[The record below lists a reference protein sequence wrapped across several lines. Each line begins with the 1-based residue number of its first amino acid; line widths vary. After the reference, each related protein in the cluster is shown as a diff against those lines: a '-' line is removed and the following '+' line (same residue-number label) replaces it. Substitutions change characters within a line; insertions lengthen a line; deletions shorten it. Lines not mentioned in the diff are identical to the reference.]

1 MSSSR
6 VLPPKSLSTQS
17 TLERER
23 SQLSHAIRTRCM
35 SDYGCHD
42 MSLAKDLLRSH
53 TCSIFDTLK
62 SFYSNKVSIWE
73 WEHEIAEE
81 AIQIAFACW
90 KNFRDLPVGDF
101 SSDDL
106 RRDIALYIGRPLRS
120 VPLRIPAPV
129 TPVPESSL
137 LIMAKAAARGAQQKS
152 LPSVA
157 AKLKA
162 LKRRS
167 RLSAQK
173 IADGISV
180 DLRTV
185 QRHLAGTASPRD
197 AQILAYEKF
206 FTNHLGEPTKIE

>member
-1 MSSSR
+1 VSSSR

-23 SQLSHAIRTRCM
+23 SELSRAIRTRCM
-35 SDYGCHD
+35 NDYGCHD
-42 MSLAKDLLRSH
+42 MPLAKDLLRSH

-62 SFYSNKVSIWE
+62 SFYSNKISIWE
-73 WEHEIAEE
+73 WEQEIAEE
-81 AIQIAFACW
+81 AIQIVFACW

-120 VPLRIPAPV
+120 GPLRIPV
-129 TPVPESSL
+129 PVPPVSESPL
-137 LIMAKAAARGAQQKS
+137 LTMAKAAARGAQQKAV
-152 LPSVA
+152 PSVA
-157 AKLKA
+157 AKLKV

-185 QRHLAGTASPRD
+185 QRHLSGTVFPRD

-206 FTNHLGEPTKIE
+206 FTNYFGEPTKIE